1 MKKYILPLL
10 SITLLFSVSLTSC
23 KKDEVDNTA
32 PIIASVSEPLEN
44 DTLISGDELHVE
56 ATITDE
62 VELSQIKIDIHSAA
76 DGHSHGKVSASG
88 YWEKIVILNLSGKSQ
103 SIHEH
108 IDIPADVAAGKYHV
122 IMTAVDKAGNSSE
135 VVERDVFIRNSSD
148 LVAPV
153 ITVTSP
159 AAGSSITAGTD
170 LLITGE
176 VVDNLALSALEIKV
190 YRGTILVSD
199 NDIDLAAA
207 TYTINQTI
215 STVGWTPGA
224 YTIELVAYDEV
235 LNVADMDMEITVN

>member
-10 SITLLFSVSLTSC
+10 SVTLLFSVFLTSC

-32 PIIASVSEPLEN
+32 PVIASVSEPLEN
-44 DTLISGDELHVE
+44 DTLFSGNELHVD
-56 ATITDE
+56 ATISDD
-62 VELSQIKIDIHSAA
+62 VELSQLKIDIHSAE
-76 DGHSHGKVSASG
+76 GHTHGKIAASG
-88 YWEKIVILNLSGKSQ
+88 YWEKIVIVNLAGKSQ
-103 SIHEH
+103 TVHQD
-108 IDIPADVAAGKYHV
+108 IDIPADAAAGKYHV
-122 IMTAVDKAGNSSE
+122 ILTAVDKAGNSSE
-135 VVERDVFIRNSSD
+135 ITERDIIIRNSSD

-153 ITVTSP
+153 ITVSSP
-159 AAGSSITAGTD
+159 VAGSSITAGND
-170 LLITGE
+170 LVITGN

-190 YRGTILVSD
+190 YRGTTLVSD

-224 YTIELVAYDEV
+224 YTIELVAYDDV

>member
-10 SITLLFSVSLTSC
+10 SVTLFFSVSLTSC

-32 PIIASVSEPLEN
+32 PVIASVSEPLEN
-44 DTLISGDELHVE
+44 DTLFSGNELHVD
-56 ATITDE
+56 ATISDD
-62 VELSQIKIDIHSAA
+62 VELSQLKIDIHSAE
-76 DGHSHGKVSASG
+76 GHSHGKIAASG
-88 YWEKIVILNLSGKSQ
+88 YWEKIVIVNLTGKSQ
-103 SIHEH
+103 SIHQD
-108 IDIPADVAAGKYHV
+108 IDIPADAAAGKYHV
-122 IMTAVDKAGNSSE
+122 ILTAVDKAGNSSE
-135 VVERDVFIRNSSD
+135 ITERDIVIRNSSD

-153 ITVTSP
+153 ITVSSP
-159 AAGSSITAGTD
+159 AAGSSITAGSD
-170 LLITGE
+170 LVITGN

-190 YRGTILVSD
+190 YRGTTLVSD

-224 YTIELVAYDEV
+224 YTIELVAYDDV

>member
-10 SITLLFSVSLTSC
+10 SVTLFFSVSLTSC

-32 PIIASVSEPLEN
+32 PVIASVSEPLEN
-44 DTLISGDELHVE
+44 DTLFSGNELHVD
-56 ATITDE
+56 ATISDD
-62 VELSQIKIDIHSAA
+62 VELSQLKIDIHSAE
-76 DGHSHGKVSASG
+76 GHTHGKIAASG
-88 YWEKIVILNLSGKSQ
+88 YWEKIVIVNLTGKSQ
-103 SIHEH
+103 SIHQD
-108 IDIPADVAAGKYHV
+108 IDIPADAAAGKYHV
-122 IMTAVDKAGNSSE
+122 ILTAVDKAGNSSE
-135 VVERDVFIRNSSD
+135 ITERDIVIRNSSD

-153 ITVTSP
+153 ITVSSP
-159 AAGSSITAGTD
+159 AAGSSITAGSD
-170 LLITGE
+170 LVITGN

-190 YRGTILVSD
+190 YRGTTLVSD

-224 YTIELVAYDEV
+224 YTIELVAYDDV

>member
-10 SITLLFSVSLTSC
+10 SVTLLFSVSLTSC

-44 DTLISGDELHVE
+44 DTLFTGNELHVD
-56 ATITDE
+56 AVVTDD
-62 VELSQIKIDIHSAA
+62 VELSQIKIDIHSAE
-76 DGHSHGKVSASG
+76 GHSHGKIAAG
-88 YWEKIVILNLSGKSQ
+88 ALWETIVIMNLSGKSQ
-103 SIHEH
+103 TIHKDIE
-108 IDIPADVAAGKYHV
+108 IPADVAAGKYHV
-122 IMTAVDKAGNSSE
+122 ILTAVDKAGNSSD
-135 VVERDVFIRNSSD
+135 VFERDIIIRNSSD

-159 AAGSSITAGTD
+159 AAGSSITAGNE

-190 YRGTILVSD
+190 YRGTTLVSD

-224 YTIELVAYDEV
+224 YTIELVAYDDV
-235 LNVADMDMEITVN
+235 LNVADMDIEITVN